1 MSFKYWKVDLLKKDQ
16 KKKTILDVIMFGR
29 LMYEFAIMMKLIK
42 K

>member
-16 KKKTILDVIMFGR
+16 KKTILDLIMFGR